1 METLIYKIVCKDYD
15 KKDEFIGL
23 TKTIKSIKQR
33 MKTKLKLKKY
43 NKNDTKLY
51 TYIEDNKGIDNF
63 NFIVIDKAMITPNNN
78 KKVILQEYLN
88 KYKPELNKLY

>member
-1 METLIYKIVCKDYD
+1 METLVYKIVCKDYD
-15 KKDEFIGL
+15 RKDEFIGL

-33 MKTKLKLKKY
+33 MKKKLNLRKY
-43 NKNDTKLY
+43 SKNDKKLY
-51 TYIEDNKGIDNF
+51 TYIEDNNGIDNF
-63 NFIVIDKAMITPNNN
+63 NFIVIDKVIITENNN